1 MGVCVVCYNMAHMS
15 VKVKHRSSNS
25 LLMNYLDSSDRDQET
40 KFDLYVQSRKVR
52 QIAAALDQFTKTTS
66 LVDSQWFLDDQA
78 FISQLVDELLDDSL
92 LVLDGVQLDS
102 EAVELSVSLMSD
114 IKRALSVVEQ
124 IADSDQSG
132 DN

>member
-78 FISQLVDELLDDSL
+78 FISQLVDELLDDLL